1 MLAPKTHCL
10 LQVTKAYGMTIA
22 APQSDQIDI
31 AVDLHSVDVYLFQSL
46 KRCCIQKEIEMERW
60 LAVPV
65 TNNDVD
71 VLEW

>member
-1 MLAPKTHCL
+1 L

-31 AVDLHSVDVYLFQSL
+31 AAGLHSVDKYLFQNL
-46 KRCCIQKEIEMERW
+46 KWCCIQYELGMARW
-60 LAVPV
+60 LAVLV